1 MQPLAEKVRSE
12 RLATHSVTIEY
23 QFNTIPLIGRLNE
36 VQADGLLR
44 WRPAT
49 LTANDLLQLWIEHL
63 VYCLSGGTGE
73 SRFYGRKE
81 SQWCLSPVSADIAY
95 SILERLIQD
104 YQTGM
109 NTPLALFA
117 NSGWAWLQACFD
129 KKHRRF
135 YLMMKRYK
143 TRQNWY

>member
-1 MQPLAEKVRSE
+1 STEALYERIKAAGKLPASAFGQIYWEQQIETLQPLAEKVRSE

-63 VYCLSGGTGE
+63 VYC
-73 SRFYGRKE
+73 
-81 SQWCLSPVSADIAY
+81 
-95 SILERLIQD
+95 
-104 YQTGM
+104 
-109 NTPLALFA
+109 
-117 NSGWAWLQACFD
+117 
-129 KKHRRF
+129 
-135 YLMMKRYK
+135 
-143 TRQNWY
+143 